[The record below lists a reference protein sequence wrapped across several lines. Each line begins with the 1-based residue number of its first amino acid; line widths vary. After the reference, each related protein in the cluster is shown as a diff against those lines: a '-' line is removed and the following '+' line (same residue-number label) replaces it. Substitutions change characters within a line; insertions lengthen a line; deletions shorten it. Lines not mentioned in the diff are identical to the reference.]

1 MKRRSAGT
9 YPTYAQASKRSKRS
23 STTNARGKKSVARA
37 RGGQVTSEM
46 KYMDSN
52 LAGSVIAQLGTSWAN
67 TRQDPATTVNLGSAA
82 VANPLCLCAPIPGSA
97 LNNRIGRQIE
107 VRKIKVHG
115 FLNVQPNEGET
126 LLDPNTKIRVLLVQ
140 DMQTNSSQMDGVD
153 LLGPATANGSEQ
165 INCFQ
170 DPKNFGRF
178 RVLKDKFFQISD
190 LNMGVYSVTNA
201 VPPNPNTLAFAQEGK
216 IINFKFNVN
225 FKQPV
230 RVRFN
235 AGVAGT
241 VADIVDNSFHIIAGQ
256 VNATSNCAINYWSR
270 VCYKDA

>member
-1 MKRRSAGT
+1 M
-9 YPTYAQASKRSKRS
+9 SKRQVPKWGSQNPKRTKRGP
-23 STTNARGKKSVARA
+23 STSASAPARAKSV
-37 RGGQVTSEM
+37 VPEM

-52 LAGSVIAQLGTSWAN
+52 LAGSVITQLGNSWTG

-82 VANPLCLCAPIPGSA
+82 VATPLCLCAPIPGSA
-97 LNNRIGRQIE
+97 LNNRIGRQID
-107 VRKIKVHG
+107 VRKIKING

-126 LLDPNTKIRVLLVQ
+126 LLDPNTKIRILLVQ
-140 DMQTNSSQMDGVD
+140 DMQTNGTQMDGVD
-153 LLGPATANGSEQ
+153 LLGPATSNGSEQ

-178 RVLKDKFFQISD
+178 RVLKDKVYQISD
-190 LNMGVYSVTNA
+190 LNMGVYSITNA

-216 IINFKFNVN
+216 IINFKMNVN
-225 FKQPV
+225 FKVPV

-235 AGVAGT
+235 AGTAGT
-241 VADIVDNSFHIIAGQ
+241 VADIVDNSFHVIAGQ